1 MSKKAKGNDT
11 AGRKAATSTATPRVI
26 TTLRVVS
33 RGRGFKKTWERR
45 TV

>member
-11 AGRKAATSTATPRVI
+11 ANRKASAAPATRVV
-26 TTLRVVS
+26 TTLRIVP